1 MRKIDIPPRINFS
14 ISFRLFVLVVGL
26 GAIGFGWGLIWVI
39 QEIGRVDSAVAYIN
53 HQRIIGKQQREADQ
67 VRTDA
72 EIRGLACAIPAVLPP
87 GESPYVDLLRK
98 RYACPPYVRPKG
110 KVPFAPSSITPP
122 APTPNPSASPIPNPS
137 SPANGG
143 SARPAAAR
151 SRPAPPAPPG
161 AAPPGPARP
170 TTPPG
175 THPTPPPSPTP
186 RPTRTPGPSPRPTP
200 APPLPPLPTLPPLL
214 PAPFT
219 SALHT
224 LLPGACR
231 SLPVC

>member
-67 VRTDA
+67 ARTDA

-98 RYACPPYVRPKG
+98 RYACPAYVRPKG
-110 KVPFAPSSITPP
+110 KVPFAASTNTPP
-122 APTPNPSASPIPNPS
+122 APTPNPSASPTPNPNS
-137 SPANGG
+137 RATGS
-143 SARPAAAR
+143 SARPVAAH
-151 SRPAPPAPPG
+151 STPAPPARPG
-161 AAPPGPARP
+161 AAPPGGA
-170 TTPPG
+170 PP
-175 THPTPPPSPTP
+175 PTPRPSPTP
-186 RPTRTPGPSPRPTP
+186 RPTRTPGPSPTPTP

-219 SALHT
+219 SALQT